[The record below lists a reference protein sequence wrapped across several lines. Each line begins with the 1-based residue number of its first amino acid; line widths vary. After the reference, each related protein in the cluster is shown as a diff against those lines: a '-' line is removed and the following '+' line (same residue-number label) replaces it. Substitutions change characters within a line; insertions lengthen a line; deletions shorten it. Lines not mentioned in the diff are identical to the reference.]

1 MDQNN
6 NYRRTP
12 SEVAADAS
20 IEHTGKGVVNTVK
33 GRLRQA
39 WGAISGN
46 NRHQFGGKVDE
57 LKGRAQTELGK
68 WEARESQLESGNMS
82 RRSGSSDDETYR

>member
-1 MDQNN
+1 MDEKK

-20 IEHTGKGVVNTVK
+20 IDHTSEGVLNTVK

-46 NRHQFGGKVDE
+46 DRHQVGGKIDE

-68 WEARESQLESGNMS
+68 WEARESRIERGNVG
-82 RRSGSSDDETYR
+82 RRSGSDDDTYR

>member
-1 MDQNN
+1 MDPKN

-12 SEVAADAS
+12 AEVAADAS

-33 GRLRQA
+33 GKLRQA

-68 WEARESQLESGNMS
+68 WEARESQLESGNLS
-82 RRSGSSDDETYR
+82 RGRSGTDDNIR